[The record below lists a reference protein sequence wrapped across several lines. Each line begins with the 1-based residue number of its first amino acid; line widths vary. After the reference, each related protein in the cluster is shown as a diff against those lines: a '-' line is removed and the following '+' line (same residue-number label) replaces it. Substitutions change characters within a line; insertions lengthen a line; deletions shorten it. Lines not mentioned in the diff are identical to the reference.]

1 VVNGQSDLS
10 APTSGSAASG
20 ASASGPR
27 TRSAAGSVGVLLD
40 GRYRLLQR
48 RTKDGA
54 AATWDGE
61 DDQLLRPVV
70 IHVVSGAT
78 AAEAVD
84 AARRS
89 AAVEDE
95 RLPHL
100 LDVGLDRAADGS
112 ALGWVVTER
121 SPGRT
126 LADLLREAPLPASR
140 ARALVGEAAA
150 VLARASRSGLHHRR
164 LDPSS
169 VALTADGA
177 VSVLGLEIASAAA
190 GLPPRTPAEAERED
204 AEGLVRLL
212 YAALTGLWPAGRSGS
227 LGAAPTGR
235 GGAPVAPG
243 QLSSGVPD
251 DLDALCAA
259 VLGPYREGPATP
271 SDVAAVLAPW
281 GSSTGPVTRTGL
293 GVSVPE
299 SWPVPDRATAGATG
313 ASGGEPS
320 EPAEPPAP
328 SAWSS
333 APVRA
338 RLGGGPGLHFAGSTG
353 AGGAGGAAAGA
364 PGAGTVPETRAS
376 RRAAQR
382 RAEREAA
389 GADAFEALLGPVSG
403 PRPAVPPAAPV
414 ATAPVAQP
422 GPRAS
427 APSEHAATTQAAPA
441 RPSRETAAA
450 FDDTDTTDWVGA
462 GWGHAPA
469 GARPVPRSEG
479 RPAPRSRPRTRR
491 SEDHTEGRS
500 EGRPDDRTSAAVA
513 PERARVQGTA
523 VLHEGDRDG
532 RPQDRRRRGPVLA
545 VLGLVAALL
554 VALVVLVVANA
565 SALAGVLGIAPSD
578 ASTGRTTASDGT
590 TADDAAPGAGASEP
604 AAPGTAETAPAAE
617 VTGATAA
624 DPFGDSTENDA
635 SASRAVDGDLATAW
649 TTSTYTSAAL
659 GNLKRGVG
667 LSLQLGDGTTPSTV
681 TSLSLTSQG
690 TGGTVEVRSS
700 PDGGYEGSTVL
711 VSTAAGTGGQTV
723 EVPLDQPATATHLL
737 LWFTQLPA
745 NGTGYAAAVDEVSAR

>member
-1 VVNGQSDLS
+1 MVNGQSDLS
-10 APTSGSAASG
+10 APTSDGTATGPAATG
-20 ASASGPR
+20 ARAR
-27 TRSAAGSVGVLLD
+27 TAAGSVGVLLD

-48 RTKDGA
+48 RTKDGP

-100 LDVGLDRAADGS
+100 LDVGLERAADGS

-140 ARALVGEAAA
+140 ARALVGEASA

-169 VALTADGA
+169 VALTADGG

-235 GGAPVAPG
+235 GGAPVTPG
-243 QLSSGVPD
+243 QLSTGVPD

-299 SWPVPDRATAGATG
+299 SWPVPDRTASAASPSAGAADAAGT
-313 ASGGEPS
+313 ADA
-320 EPAEPPAP
+320 PAR
-328 SAWSS
+328 AWSS

-338 RLGGGPGLHFAGSTG
+338 RLGGGPGLHFAGAAG
-353 AGGAGGAAAGA
+353 AGAAAEAGAA
-364 PGAGTVPETRAS
+364 PGAPVPETRAS

-389 GADAFEALLGPVSG
+389 GGDAFEALLGPVSG

-414 ATAPVAQP
+414 ATAPVAP
-422 GPRAS
+422 PEPRPAAA
-427 APSEHAATTQAAPA
+427 APSAAAPAAPAAPAATTPLAPA
-441 RPSRETAAA
+441 RSPRETTAA
-450 FDDTDTTDWVGA
+450 FDDTDATDWVGA

-469 GARPVPRSEG
+469 GARPVARPEA
-479 RPAPRSRPRTRR
+479 RPAGRARPRPRR
-491 SEDHTEGRS
+491 SES
-500 EGRPDDRTSAAVA
+500 RPAAVVA
-513 PERARVQGTA
+513 PARARVQPTA
-523 VLHEGDRDG
+523 ALHEDV
-532 RPQDRRRRGPVLA
+532 QDDHPHERRRRGPVLA

-565 SALAGVLGIAPSD
+565 SALGGVLGIAPSD
-578 ASTGRTTASDGT
+578 ASTGSAAASDAAG
-590 TADDAAPGAGASEP
+590 ADGAAPGTGASEP
-604 AAPGTAETAPAAE
+604 AADGATEGAPAAE
-617 VTGATAA
+617 VTGATPA
-624 DPFGDSTENDA
+624 DPFGDGTENDA
-635 SASRAVDGDLATAW
+635 AASRAVDGDLATSW
-649 TTSTYTSAAL
+649 TSSTYTSAAL

-681 TSLSLTSQG
+681 TSLSLTTQG

-711 VSTAAGTGGQTV
+711 TTTAAGTGGQTV

>member
-1 VVNGQSDLS
+1 MVNGQPDLS
-10 APTSGSAASG
+10 ASSSSGTGTGTS
-20 ASASGPR
+20 ASAPR
-27 TRSAAGSVGVLLD
+27 TRTAAGSVGVLLD

-89 AAVEDE
+89 AAIEGE

-164 LDPSS
+164 LDPAS

-235 GGAPVAPG
+235 AGAPVAPG

-299 SWPVPDRATAGATG
+299 SWPLPDRSTAATSTSTSTSTSTAQAAAGTG
-313 ASGGEPS
+313 ADAP
-320 EPAEPPAP
+320 PAPTAPAAP

-338 RLGGGPGLHFAGSTG
+338 RLGGGPGLHFAG
-353 AGGAGGAAAGA
+353 AGGAGAGA
-364 PGAGTVPETRAS
+364 PGAGAVPETRAS

-382 RAEREAA
+382 RAEREAT
-389 GADAFEALLGPVSG
+389 GGDAFEALLGPVSG

-414 ATAPVAQP
+414 ATVPVAP
-422 GPRAS
+422 PEPRPTAS
-427 APSEHAATTQAAPA
+427 AAPA
-441 RPSRETAAA
+441 RPAREVAAA
-450 FDDTDTTDWVGA
+450 FDDTYTTDWVGA

-469 GARPVPRSEG
+469 GARPVPRGEG

-491 SEDHTEGRS
+491 NED
-500 EGRPDDRTSAAVA
+500 RPQDRPAAA
-513 PERARVQGTA
+513 LASERARVQATA
-523 VLHEGDRDG
+523 VLHEDDRDD
-532 RPQDRRRRGPVLA
+532 RRHDRRRRGPVLA

-565 SALAGVLGIAPSD
+565 SALAGALGIAPSD

-590 TADDAAPGAGASEP
+590 GVDAAPGTGSSEP
-604 AAPGTAETAPAAE
+604 ADAGAGETAPAAE

-681 TSLSLTSQG
+681 TSLSLTTQG

-711 VSTAAGTGGQTV
+711 TTTAAGTGGQTV

-745 NGTGYAAAVDEVSAR
+745 SGTGYAAAVDEVSAR